1 MESLQSQ
8 KVAREKEIC
17 PKPSLWCP
25 SMILSFSM
33 AALFFFFLQPGTSM
47 RTHPFTGL
55 ILAFNYLPEPS
66 KLCEFE
72 GKISRVL
79 WISVENGPRTL
90 ILGEGARTIA
100 TTL

>member
-33 AALFFFFLQPGTSM
+33 AALFFFPSVWHLDEDTPLYRFNTS
-47 RTHPFTGL
+47 
-55 ILAFNYLPEPS
+55 
-66 KLCEFE
+66 
-72 GKISRVL
+72 V
-79 WISVENGPRTL
+79 
-90 ILGEGARTIA
+90 
-100 TTL
+100 